1 MVTLWSF
8 SAGLAPGSLGLA
20 PIVSEGSRRDVRQL
34 KSDTGRHAFGWW
46 QRSAA
51 GTADCGNQEQNE
63 GELKGVTHWTDGRKS
78 TMRANGSPGEE
89 LPPLSQSDAKKS
101 QIPDGPRSKYRVGET
116 SSGRGRGR
124 KVLTLPR
131 SQRATG
137 SIRKRRLCTPVLGY
151 RTLSL
156 KTQSS
161 F

>member
-34 KSDTGRHAFGWW
+34 KSDTGRHAFGWL

-89 LPPLSQSDAKKS
+89 LPSPS
-101 QIPDGPRSKYRVGET
+101 
-116 SSGRGRGR
+116 
-124 KVLTLPR
+124 
-131 SQRATG
+131 
-137 SIRKRRLCTPVLGY
+137 
-151 RTLSL
+151 
-156 KTQSS
+156 
-161 F
+161 